1 MTARNGTT
9 DGVACNAHPNRF
21 FTVQGVGI
29 LIGLAAASTGVTSP
43 VDLMG
48 LKPWHILMVSATAFA
63 LASTRGSTVR
73 ALRIGSTDIAL
84 LMFVFFTGV
93 SELINSGTL
102 RYGFDLVSVVSP
114 LYYFA
119 GYLAAR
125 MVVQSEIDLQ
135 KFLTALALPAIC
147 VSIVCLGQF
156 LSDGF
161 ATFTLSLA
169 PAPSID
175 ARIES
180 GGYVR
185 ATGLI
190 GHWTGVGFYFTVVI
204 AIICVLTLIN
214 NQAGRKPL
222 PGLLVVL
229 GLSASVG
236 ILTTLTFAVIA
247 TSLVI
252 VAVTAIKLN
261 VRVGGVAATGAAIL
275 VLFALFGDMLEE
287 RVRQQQMRSAATLP
301 SWVPNTIAYRWQIWT
316 EQTIPAISD
325 RLTWGWGTNV
335 YSPTNPSRIRPT
347 GLLWLSPE
355 SQWFAILISFGVV
368 AALCFIV
375 LCYAILRSLIKISK
389 KENGGSVVMP
399 FVALM
404 VCVILTSTIVSVFT
418 NRGFPAIFWPALGA
432 VYAVYHSAQSTRRAN
447 EPVEPPA
454 GSRRHSSEVL
464 MKPDRTWG
472 RARG

>member
-1 MTARNGTT
+1 VTVRNGTI
-9 DGVACNAHPNRF
+9 DGLACNAHANSVPAG
-21 FTVQGVGI
+21 QGVGI
-29 LIGLAAASTGVTSP
+29 LIGLAAASTGVASP
-43 VDLMG
+43 IDLMG
-48 LKPWHILMVSATAFA
+48 LKPWHILMVCAMAFA
-63 LASTRGSTVR
+63 LVTTRGSIVR

-93 SELINSGTL
+93 SELINSGSL
-102 RYGFDLVSVVSP
+102 RYGFDFVSVLSP

-125 MVVQSEIDLQ
+125 LVVQSEIDLR
-135 KFLTALALPAIC
+135 KFLTALTLPAIC

-156 LSDGF
+156 FSDEF
-161 ATFTLSLA
+161 ASFTLSVA

-204 AIICVLTLIN
+204 AIVCVLALIN
-214 NQAGRKPL
+214 KQSGRKPL
-222 PGLLVVL
+222 PGLLVAI
-229 GLSASVG
+229 GASASVG

-247 TSLVI
+247 TSLII
-252 VAVTAIKLN
+252 VSVTAIKLN
-261 VRVGGVAATGAAIL
+261 VRVGGVAAAGAVIL

-368 AALCFIV
+368 ATLCFMV
-375 LCYAILRSLIKISK
+375 LCYAILRSLIRISR
-389 KENGGSVVMP
+389 NGGSVVVP
-399 FVALM
+399 FVALV

-432 VYAVYHSAQSTRRAN
+432 VYAVYCSTRATRRASGSM
-447 EPVEPPA
+447 EPFA
-454 GSRRHSSEVL
+454 GSRRYPSEVL
-464 MKPDRTWG
+464 MTPDQTWG